1 MTRFTDK
8 TMTKEQIEKRKQ
20 ELEMAKD
27 QLIANIKQNTA
38 NLQATIGAIQD
49 CEYWLSLEE
58 SEE

>member
-1 MTRFTDK
+1 
-8 TMTKEQIEKRKQ
+8 MTKEQIEKRKQ